1 MGSWPAWGPAWGLPG
16 PRAAGPGRGLCLGWS
31 RAWRT
36 LLLLGYGDARDLGL
50 GEALGDVPGGWWW
63 RVVGSEDL
71 VRGGQRGVRSRQC
84 AVRSAQWIVPARAA
98 DAAADV
104 EHLGRL
110 VGLGELEHLLGEVV
124 LGLDEVLAAVEGALA
139 LALRVPAQVDV
150 LAPVVLE
157 HALASNGW

>member
-1 MGSWPAWGPAWGLPG
+1 MPVTSASGKRLAMYLVGGG
-16 PRAAGPGRGLCLGWS
+16 
-31 RAWRT
+31 
-36 LLLLGYGDARDLGL
+36 
-50 GEALGDVPGGWWW
+50 GGWWAARTW
-63 RVVGSEDL
+63 WVV
-71 VRGGQRGVRSRQC
+71 GQRGVRSRQC
-84 AVRSAQWIVPARAA
+84 AVRSAQGIVPARAA

-157 HALASNGW
+157 HALVSNEW

>member
-1 MGSWPAWGPAWGLPG
+1 MGSWPAWGPDWGLPG
-16 PRAAGPGRGLCLGWS
+16 ARAAGPGRGLSLGWS

-36 LLLLGYGDARDLGL
+36 LLLLGDGDARDLGL

-71 VRGGQRGVRSRQC
+71 VGGGQRGVRSGQC
-84 AVRSAQWIVPARAA
+84 AVWQQIVPARAA